1 MKLRKKIVSL
11 MMVLAM
17 IAATIFSVNISNAVA
32 LTNEQKA
39 QELVAKMT
47 LEEKIGQKIM
57 LSFRSGWTMKDG
69 TKISSV
75 QNINDEIYEIIGK
88 YDIGS
93 VILFAAN
100 FASDASINVELTDGL
115 QKAAIDPNLGENNIP
130 LIIAT
135 DQEGGIVYRLT
146 GGTAL
151 PGNMAVGATNDPENA
166 FKAGKVIG
174 SELSAVGVNTNFA
187 PDADVNNNPNNPV
200 IGLRSFSSSPQLA
213 AKFTTAYIEGVQ
225 SQNIATTAKHFPG
238 HGNVATD
245 SHTGLPSIDATKDE
259 LYQTELVPF
268 QAAIDAGTDM
278 IMTAHI
284 QFPNVVEEK
293 IYSSK
298 QDEHMSPPATLS
310 REILTDLLRN
320 ELNFDGVIV
329 TDSMTMN
336 GVANYFDV
344 NERNLLAVKAG
355 VDILDIPFNDI
366 SSWAD
371 METKLI
377 PLIDAFVDA
386 YTKEDGYN
394 GIKLSI
400 EELDKSVE
408 RILTLKYNR
417 NIMELVNDNT
427 SLQDK
432 KAKALEVVG
441 SVENRETERLI
452 SAKGV
457 TVVKNENDVLP
468 LKLTSNSKVLF
479 ATTYSRNNN
488 RFVLAWERA
497 KQAGIIPEGADYKI
511 LQHYNWIGLND
522 KVNSAINSDGSKFQG
537 TNRDLLD
544 WCDVLVHASEISKAS
559 GIDGYIVGCPQLFT
573 NYCKNLGKQTVVI
586 SLNHP
591 YDVQAFPDADGILA
605 VYGTTSLGLDITESF
620 GGGTVG
626 ATAAFSPNLTAGTE
640 VVLGTFG
647 ASGKLPVDIP
657 KYVPGSKVYSTDEIV
672 YKLGYGIEY
681 EALAKD
687 PDKTALVE
695 AINKVETLNKNNY
708 TEESW
713 QSAKNELETLND
725 ILKVAKNVNLT
736 HKLAQAKVD
745 ENTQELKNQYDKVLE
760 LLAPISIDKTAL
772 KIALDL
778 ANVIT
783 DEDLANVVPVVVNE
797 FKEARDKA
805 NEVYNDASA
814 SQDKVDAAFDRLAS
828 IMQKLEFFKGDKTAL
843 KAFIDKVSGLEAAK
857 YTEATWTPFNEALT
871 AATSVYNDENAMQE
885 EVNNAYNELVTAFL
899 KLRLIPD
906 KSLLEDLIN
915 QAEGLEST
923 NYTKATF
930 DGLTKALNEAKAVF
944 DNPNTTQKEV
954 DNAKDVLAKAMAD
967 LQTVTVDN
975 TIKAPVNNGDTT
987 VSVKTGDE
995 SLVGMFA
1002 GITLLSVAGYA
1013 LLRRKEND

>member
-1 MKLRKKIVSL
+1 M
-11 MMVLAM
+11 
-17 IAATIFSVNISNAVA
+17 
-32 LTNEQKA
+32 
-39 QELVAKMT
+39 
-47 LEEKIGQKIM
+47 
-57 LSFRSGWTMKDG
+57 
-69 TKISSV
+69 
-75 QNINDEIYEIIGK
+75 
-88 YDIGS
+88 
-93 VILFAAN
+93 
-100 FASDASINVELTDGL
+100 
-115 QKAAIDPNLGENNIP
+115 
-130 LIIAT
+130 
-135 DQEGGIVYRLT
+135 
-146 GGTAL
+146 

>member
-805 NEVYNDASA
+805 NEVYNDATA